1 MDNKIIVVS
10 EDGISHEVDKIDN
23 LKVTFR
29 GGKSIVKIYE
39 PYSFKNATII
49 CGNNSY
55 VEFGKNI
62 RIRLNLY
69 IDARAKNV
77 RIIFGNNNNIGSVSI
92 FAGDEHDLELIIGD
106 DFLSAANVV
115 FRLAD
120 GHTVMDKKTGEI
132 INRPVSGI
140 HVGKHVWVGY
150 NAMLLK
156 DVSIPDNCMIG
167 IGSVVSKHFFQE
179 NSIIAGVPARI
190 IRADIEWDSRTIKQ
204 MTKTNDI

>member
-1 MDNKIIVVS
+1 MTIWKW
-10 EDGISHEVDKIDN
+10 H
-23 LKVTFR
+23 LR
-29 GGKSIVKIYE
+29 GGSVVKIYE
-39 PYSFKNATII
+39 PYVFNNTNII

-55 VEFGKNI
+55 IEFGKNI

-77 RIIFGNNNNIGSVSI
+77 KIVFGHNNNIGSASI
-92 FAGDEHDLELIIGD
+92 FAGDEDDLELIVGN

-120 GHTVMDKKTGEI
+120 GHTIMDKKTGEI
-132 INRPVSGI
+132 INRPLTGI
-140 HVGKHVWVGY
+140 HIGNHVWVGY

-156 DVSIPDNCMIG
+156 DVSIPNNCMIG
-167 IGSVVSKHFFQE
+167 IGSIVSKHPFQE

-190 IRADIEWDSRTIKQ
+190 VRADIEWDSRPIKQ
-204 MTKTNDI
+204 LEN